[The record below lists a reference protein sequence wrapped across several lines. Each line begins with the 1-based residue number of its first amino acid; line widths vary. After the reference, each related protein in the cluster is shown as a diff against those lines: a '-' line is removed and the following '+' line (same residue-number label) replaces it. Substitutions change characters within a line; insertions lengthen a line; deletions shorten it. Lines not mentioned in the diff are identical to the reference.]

1 MATTQALKA
10 AAALAADGIRCR
22 LLHAHTIKPL
32 DGDAIVDAA
41 TKARLVVTV
50 EEHSVVGGLGSAVL
64 EALSDAIVGPLP
76 PLRRLGIPD
85 RFSAHYGSQQALMED
100 CKIDAASIGS
110 TVRSLLARLR
120 Q

>member
-1 MATTQALKA
+1 
-10 AAALAADGIRCR
+10 
-22 LLHAHTIKPL
+22 
-32 DGDAIVDAA
+32 
-41 TKARLVVTV
+41 
-50 EEHSVVGGLGSAVL
+50 
-64 EALSDAIVGPLP
+64 LP

-100 CKIDAASIGS
+100 CKIDAASIGT